1 MEKVQKPNENT
12 RVYVIGDIHG
22 RLDLL
27 DRLIGKIHGDAKD
40 HGANCLTVT
49 LGDYIDRGPDSR
61 GVLDRLLSNPFSGD
75 YVALKGN
82 HEALLQAFLENPAI
96 GAQWRQLGGLET
108 LHSFGIPV
116 AAMMVGRKYSEAAEQ
131 LRAALSPE
139 HTKFLASL
147 KTSLTVDRYF
157 LCHAGIRPGV
167 SLERQ
172 SPQDLLWIRDEFLSS
187 RKDFGKIVVHGHTP
201 TGEPEVLPNRI
212 NIDTGAFATGRL
224 TCVVLE
230 GDSHRFITT

>member
-1 MEKVQKPNENT
+1 V
-12 RVYVIGDIHG
+12 
-22 RLDLL
+22 L
-27 DRLIGKIHGDAKD
+27 DRLI
-40 HGANCLTVT
+40 N
-49 LGDYIDRGPDSR
+49 
-61 GVLDRLLSNPFSGD
+61 NPFPGP
-75 YVALKGN
+75 YIALKGN
-82 HEALLQAFLENPAI
+82 HEALLGAFLEDPGV

-116 AAMMVGRKYSEAAEQ
+116 AAMMVGKNYDEAAEQ
-131 LRAALSPE
+131 LRVALSPT

-147 KTSLTVDRYF
+147 KTSLTVGRYF
-157 LCHAGIRPGV
+157 LCHGGVRPSV

-172 SPQDLLWIRDEFLSS
+172 SPQDLLWIRDEFLNS

-201 TGEPEVLPNRI
+201 TMEPEVLPNRI

-230 GDSHRFITT
+230 GDSYRFITT